1 MKLAELFDLSGME
14 KNAERL
20 KKNAKRQ
27 EEGYDGVST
36 KCPGCHRALDDDA
49 VLCTVTYWDG
59 VGEEARQTNA
69 AHSVKAEYYCF
80 TERRTIA

>member
-27 EEGYDGVST
+27 ADAAKAAQARLRMQKAHQELS
-36 KCPGCHRALDDDA
+36 ALNQSNQA
-49 VLCTVTYWDG
+49 
-59 VGEEARQTNA
+59 
-69 AHSVKAEYYCF
+69 S
-80 TERRTIA
+80 

>member
-27 EEGYDGVST
+27 
-36 KCPGCHRALDDDA
+36 ADA
-49 VLCTVTYWDG
+49 AKAAQ
-59 VGEEARQTNA
+59 ARLKML
-69 AHSVKAEYYCF
+69 KAQKQLRDATRDTSSDSRF
-80 TERRTIA
+80 

>member
-27 EEGYDGVST
+27 ADVA
-36 KCPGCHRALDDDA
+36 KAA
-49 VLCTVTYWDG
+49 Q
-59 VGEEARQTNA
+59 ARLKILKAQQQLHNTTTN
-69 AHSVKAEYYCF
+69 
-80 TERRTIA
+80 

>member
-27 EEGYDGVST
+27 VDVAKAAQARLKMLT
-36 KCPGCHRALDDDA
+36 
-49 VLCTVTYWDG
+49 
-59 VGEEARQTNA
+59 ARQELNKVNQTTNQA
-69 AHSVKAEYYCF
+69 A
-80 TERRTIA
+80 

>member
-27 EEGYDGVST
+27 ADAAKAAQARLKMLKAQQQMRAAST
-36 KCPGCHRALDDDA
+36 GSAPTR
-49 VLCTVTYWDG
+49 
-59 VGEEARQTNA
+59 
-69 AHSVKAEYYCF
+69 SAE
-80 TERRTIA
+80 